1 MISEWCN
8 VNLLV
13 NDFVLLF
20 CINKKCPLRHLSF
33 FRGHFLA
40 CNWTILIWITPI
52 SVIMSFVL
60 VFVLFLRI
68 LAFLNYQI
76 IIYFFFA
83 NLFIDFKNRSKF
95 KNQWWFWPLYA
106 VFYNFMKKLIW
117 TILMLMFLIL
127 NLNRTWQHI
136 RKNHQIYLWY

>member
-1 MISEWCN
+1 MI
-8 VNLLV
+8 
-13 NDFVLLF
+13 LF
-20 CINKKCPLRHLSF
+20 CFFASTKMSSTAFIIFSWSLSCLQLDYF
-33 FRGHFLA
+33 DMNYPH
-40 CNWTILIWITPI
+40 I
-52 SVIMSFVL
+52 SHNEVFL
-60 VFVLFLRI
+60 VFVLLLRI

-76 IIYFFFA
+76 IFFLA